1 MTPALLMRT
10 SRRVFSARKVSAE
23 DLMVVRSSRSR
34 WRNVSVPLELGARV
48 LIDEMAVWAL
58 LEERAAM

>member
-10 SRRVFSARKVSAE
+10 SRREFSRRKVSAV

-34 WRNVSVPLELGARV
+34 WRNVRVPLELGARV
-48 LIDEMAVWAL
+48 LISEIAFWAL
-58 LEERAAM
+58 LSERAAT

>member
-10 SRRVFSARKVSAE
+10 SSRVFSRRKVSAE
-23 DLMVVRSSRSR
+23 DFMVVRSSRSR

-58 LEERAAM
+58 AWERAAM

>member
-10 SRRVFSARKVSAE
+10 SRRVFERRKVSAE

-34 WRNVSVPLELGARV
+34 WRNVRVPLELGARA